1 MQKNRTRAIT
11 IRVSED
17 ERLRLN
23 EKANNYGLT
32 LSAYLRLSGLLKE
45 KDENDRLYDGKEGM
59 L

>member
-1 MQKNRTRAIT
+1 M
-11 IRVSED
+11 D